1 MVEIFNSAKK
11 GHIMANSSVFP
22 IFDIEGRTFSKLIL
36 GHNPFLGGSYMS
48 QARSRVYKE
57 TFTDPK
63 AMERIIVKSIDMG
76 VRGMMAS
83 IGDGFTELLKKAL
96 LEAADKTGVLLPTIM
111 IISQGFEDHVET
123 YRELNCQVM
132 LVHGQITDALYIKA
146 KQTMQPEFADILKRI
161 RNEGFVPAMSTHN
174 AGEVLPASESFDAV
188 AVNTPINKI
197 MWRMCPCEEMV
208 LNAIRTTKKKVIA
221 MKPLAMGR
229 IAPQEGMDY
238 VCRLPNVDGIVVG
251 IGHEYEAEETFAAA
265 QDALGSRD

>member
-1 MVEIFNSAKK
+1 MSSSSA
-11 GHIMANSSVFP
+11 FP
-22 IFDIEGRTFSKLIL
+22 TFDIEGRIFSKLLL
-36 GHNPFLGGSYMS
+36 GHNPLLGGSYMS
-48 QARSRVYKE
+48 QARSRLYRE
-57 TFTDPK
+57 TFNNSE
-63 AMERIIVKSIDMG
+63 AMERIIVRSIEMG

-83 IGDGFTELLKKAL
+83 IGGDFTELYKKAL
-96 LEAADKTGVLLPTIM
+96 LDAADKTGILLPTIM
-111 IISQGFEDHVET
+111 IISHGFEDDIET

-132 LVHGQITDALYIKA
+132 LVHGQISDALYIKS
-146 KQTMQPEFADILKRI
+146 KQTMQPEFAEMLQRI

-174 AGEVLPASESFDAV
+174 AGEVLPAAESFDAV

-208 LNAIRTTKKKVIA
+208 LDAIRKTSKKVIA

-251 IGHEYEAEETFAAA
+251 IGHEYEAEETFTAAL
-265 QDALGSRD
+265 DALGSRN

>member
-1 MVEIFNSAKK
+1 
-11 GHIMANSSVFP
+11 MANSPAFP
-22 IFDIEGRTFSKLIL
+22 TFDIEGRTFSKLIL

-48 QARSRVYKE
+48 QARSRLYRE
-57 TFTDPK
+57 TFTNSE
-63 AMERIIVKSIDMG
+63 AMERIIVKSIEMG

-83 IGDGFTELLKKAL
+83 IRDGFTELLKKAL
-96 LEAADKTGVLLPTIM
+96 LGAADKTGVLLPTIM
-111 IISQGFEDHVET
+111 IISRGFQDQVET

-132 LVHGQITDALYIKA
+132 LIHGQITDALYIKA
-146 KQTMQPEFADILKRI
+146 KQTMQPEFADMLKRI
-161 RNEGFVPAMSTHN
+161 RDEGFVPAMSTHN
-174 AGEVLPASESFDAV
+174 AGEVLPAAESFDAV

-208 LNAIRTTKKKVIA
+208 LSTIRKTKKTVIA

-229 IAPQEGMDY
+229 IAPQEGMAY

-265 QDALGSRD
+265 QEILGRGDD

>member
-1 MVEIFNSAKK
+1 
-11 GHIMANSSVFP
+11 MANSSVFP
-22 IFDIEGRTFSKLIL
+22 TFDIEGRTFSKLIL

-57 TFTDPK
+57 TFTDYR
-63 AMERIIVKSIDMG
+63 AMERVIVKSIEMG

-83 IGDGFTELLKKAL
+83 FGDGFTELLKKAL
-96 LEAADKTGVLLPTIM
+96 FGAADKTGVLLPTIM
-111 IISQGFEDHVET
+111 IIGHGFERHSAT

-146 KQTMQPEFADILKRI
+146 KQTMQPEFTEILKRI
-161 RNEGFVPAMSTHN
+161 RDEGFVPAMSTHN
-174 AGEVLPASESFDAV
+174 AGEVLPAAEPFDAI

-208 LNAIRTTKKKVIA
+208 INAIKKTKKKVIA

-229 IAPQEGMDY
+229 IAPQEGMAY
-238 VCRLPNVDGIVVG
+238 VCRLPSVDGIVVG

-265 QDALGSRD
+265 KDILCNKG

>member
-1 MVEIFNSAKK
+1 
-11 GHIMANSSVFP
+11 MANSSVFP
-22 IFDIEGRTFSKLIL
+22 TFNIEDRTFSKLIL

-48 QARSRVYKE
+48 QARSRLYKE
-57 TFTDPK
+57 TFTDYK
-63 AMERIIVKSIDMG
+63 AMERIIVKSIDVG

-83 IGDGFTELLKKAL
+83 IGGDFTEVFRKAL
-96 LEAADKTGVLLPTIM
+96 LESANETGILLPTIM
-111 IISQGFEDHVET
+111 IIDQDFRNHVKI
-123 YRELNCQVM
+123 YHELNCQVM
-132 LVHGQITDALYIKA
+132 LVHGQITDALYIKS
-146 KQTMQPEFADILKRI
+146 KQTMQPEFAELLKQI

-208 LNAIRTTKKKVIA
+208 LNAIRNTKKKVIA

-238 VCRLPNVDGIVVG
+238 VCRLPDVDGIVVG
-251 IGHEYEAEETFAAA
+251 IGHEYEAEETFTAAN
-265 QDALGSRD
+265 DALSR

>member
-1 MVEIFNSAKK
+1 
-11 GHIMANSSVFP
+11 MANSSTFTT
-22 IFDIEGRTFSKLIL
+22 FDIEDRTFSKLIL

-57 TFTDPK
+57 TFTNPE
-63 AMERIIVKSIDMG
+63 AMERIIVKSIEMG

-96 LEAADKTGVLLPTIM
+96 LGAADKTGVLLPTIM
-111 IISQGFEDHVET
+111 IVSRGFEDHLDT

-132 LVHGQITDALYIKA
+132 LIHGQITDALYIKA
-146 KQTMQPEFADILKRI
+146 EGTMQPEFAEMLKRI
-161 RNEGFVPAMSTHN
+161 RDEGFVPSMSTHN
-174 AGEVLPASESFDAV
+174 AGSVLPAAESFDAV

-208 LNAIRTTKKKVIA
+208 LNAIRRTRKTVIA

-229 IAPQEGMDY
+229 IAPQEGMAY
-238 VCRLPNVDGIVVG
+238 VCRLPDVDGIVVG

-265 QDALGSRD
+265 HDILGSD